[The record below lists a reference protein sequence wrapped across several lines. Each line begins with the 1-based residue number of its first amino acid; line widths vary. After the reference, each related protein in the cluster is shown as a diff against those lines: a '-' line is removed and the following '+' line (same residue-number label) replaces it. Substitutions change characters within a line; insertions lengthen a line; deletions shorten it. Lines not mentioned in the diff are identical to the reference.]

1 MNVGKIAYEA
11 CRVRKLE
18 DLGQKPEDALYTRSG
33 YWKNSQQSQLTWTS
47 WWCKKKKKGQSWN
60 YEEGD
65 FSRSGERGRKVR

>member
-33 YWKNSQQSQLTWTS
+33 YWKNSQQSQLT
-47 WWCKKKKKGQSWN
+47 
-60 YEEGD
+60 
-65 FSRSGERGRKVR
+65 